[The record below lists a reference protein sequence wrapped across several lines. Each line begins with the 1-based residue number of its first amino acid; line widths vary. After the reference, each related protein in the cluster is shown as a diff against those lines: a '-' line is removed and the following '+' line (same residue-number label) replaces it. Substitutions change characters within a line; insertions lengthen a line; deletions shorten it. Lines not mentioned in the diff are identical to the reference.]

1 MNKLSSEY
9 IFYFIY
15 TLIIIFLV
23 NKSFS
28 NNYIENFTNTK
39 KVEYEEKICN
49 EIKEVKKN
57 DIENVS
63 KINEIVD
70 EFYANN
76 HVKFDKINISNNF
89 NYLPIGCIIP
99 FYGLSKDIPKGWL
112 ICNGKNGTPNLIN
125 RFILGKGNN
134 YNMND
139 TGGEEKVKLTTN
151 EMPEHNHKYT
161 QPRVDASHL
170 HYYYDIWSAFSDI
183 NSNFKSSKTFKVD
196 KVDKDKKSNKYS
208 NVDKGIYEK
217 VKFYPRKKTGSG
229 YKEYPKKETS
239 SHKHS
244 HKLPFQGGDIEHNN
258 MPPYYE
264 FIYII
269 RVKI

>member
-28 NNYIENFTNTK
+28 NNYLENLSNINKNDF
-39 KVEYEEKICN
+39 EKIICN
-49 EIKEVKKN
+49 EVEELKKN
-57 DIENVS
+57 DIENLS

-112 ICNGKNGTPNLIN
+112 ICNGKNGTPDLIN

-134 YNMND
+134 YNIND
-139 TGGEEKVKLTTN
+139 TGGEKKVKLEIEN
-151 EMPEHNHKYT
+151 LPEHAHTYSEAGNHE
-161 QPRVDASHL
+161 HG
-170 HYYYDIWSAFSDI
+170 YYDAWTTVSH
-183 NSNFKSSKTFKVD
+183 D
-196 KVDKDKKSNKYS
+196 KNR
-208 NVDKGIYEK
+208 
-217 VKFYPRKKTGSG
+217 FKKTGYKNKMININDKNNYKIKGSIAKFSEAKYFPFKAEGAG
-229 YKEYPKKETS
+229 YSQYNNETEI
-239 SHKHS
+239 HKHS
-244 HKLPFQGGDIEHNN
+244 HELISQGGDEAHNN

-264 FIYII
+264 LIYII